1 MEFAKIHE
9 TNPRHNN
16 HSKRRMTMTEKQQR
30 EAWGHIQEFIEQ
42 ELDKRRDSNLVEYIA
57 EAEAALRCSQ
67 ELYAIS
73 GLAS

>member
-1 MEFAKIHE
+1 
-9 TNPRHNN
+9 
-16 HSKRRMTMTEKQQR
+16 MTQKQQR

-42 ELDKRRDSNLVEYIA
+42 ELDKRRDSNLAEYIA
-57 EAEAALRCSQ
+57 EAEAALSCSQ